1 MQSLIYACRLRQLNS
16 IEGCLTCHHELTHD
30 IRFYDNHQ
38 GSMTSTR
45 LRTLI
50 AQWPLAPS
58 VSLNLQP
65 FDMSKIFFRETY
77 EITVRHFVAGCIVLG
92 NHAYITMQIIFLQST
107 NTHVHVLI
115 FTIHDLKNFWVH
127 Y

>member
-1 MQSLIYACRLRQLNS
+1 MQLISPYERKILECDENPQTNKQTYCDVTISAEGMQSLIYACRLRQLNS

-50 AQWPLAPS
+50 AQWP
-58 VSLNLQP
+58 
-65 FDMSKIFFRETY
+65 
-77 EITVRHFVAGCIVLG
+77 
-92 NHAYITMQIIFLQST
+92 
-107 NTHVHVLI
+107 
-115 FTIHDLKNFWVH
+115 
-127 Y
+127 